1 MITQRAKN
9 PMTLKEFIMMPD
21 NEVFASGTILNHP
34 EGLYMTSSDIG
45 KRLKWLAKKG
55 SVNDF
60 AVYCYWDGEMSDE
73 DILSY
78 GQKVPGSC
86 VVVLKRLLN
95 LEDAVWERYRR

>member
-1 MITQRAKN
+1 MITQRVKN

-45 KRLKWLAKKG
+45 KKLKWLAKKG
-55 SVNDF
+55 SGNDF
-60 AVYCYWDGEMSDE
+60 AVYCHWANHMFDE
-73 DILSY
+73 QILSY
-78 GQKVPGSC
+78 GEKVLDMDA
-86 VVVLKRLLN
+86 LKRLLN